1 MRSWTDRP
9 EYYGLLA
16 AESRLLTEE
25 IKICFCPLHEQH
37 PDCTPVS
44 SPIIIQG
51 GADRDIVYAIAIEVS
66 NIGDC
71 AAELVTVGKI
81 SIEVISAGYFYL

>member
-1 MRSWTDRP
+1 M
-9 EYYGLLA
+9 L
-16 AESRLLTEE
+16 LLTEE
-25 IKICFCPLHEQH
+25 IEICFSALHEQQ

-44 SPIIIQG
+44 APVIVQG
-51 GADRDIVYAIAIEVS
+51 SANRDIVYIVAIEVS

-81 SIEVISAGYFYL
+81 SIEVISAGYYCL